1 MAHVPASERRPQL
14 VRAAIDLMTREG
26 VSAGST
32 RAIAAELGV
41 AQATVH
47 YTFGTKKDLYRAV
60 VEEVAA
66 QFIGQVRAASPGDG
80 PFGEQIR
87 TLVHALWDAATGE
100 EGRCVLLSEFGALA
114 MRDPDVREIMLG
126 LQRAIEGTAAEMLA
140 TLATAHGLTPALPAE
155 RIAVH
160 FLSGFDGLT
169 ARHLIRQQPGEQP
182 DRETLEALDLLV
194 ASTVGLCLG
203 EPADHTGP
211 GTEAG
216 GGTPTRPSTRT

>member
-66 QFIGQVRAASPGDG
+66 QFIDQVRAASPGDG
-80 PFGEQIR
+80 PFGDQVR
-87 TLVHALWDAATGE
+87 TLVHALWEAATGE
-100 EGRCVLLSEFGALA
+100 DGRCVLLSEFETLA

-126 LQRAIEGTAAEMLA
+126 LQHAMECTATEMLA
-140 TLATAHGLTPALPAE
+140 ALATAHGLTLALPAD
-155 RIAVH
+155 RIAAH
-160 FLSGFDGLT
+160 FLTGFDGLT
-169 ARHLIRQQPGEQP
+169 ARHLIRSLPGEP
-182 DRETLEALDLLV
+182 PAPETLEALDLLV
-194 ASTVGLCLG
+194 TTTVGLCLG
-203 EPADHTGP
+203 APAV
-211 GTEAG
+211 
-216 GGTPTRPSTRT
+216 R